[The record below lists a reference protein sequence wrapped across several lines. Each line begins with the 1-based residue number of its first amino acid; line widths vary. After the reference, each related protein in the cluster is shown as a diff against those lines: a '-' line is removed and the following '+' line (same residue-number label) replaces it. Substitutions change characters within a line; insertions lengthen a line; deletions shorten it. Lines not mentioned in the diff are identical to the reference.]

1 MTFTNLEKYVYS
13 KKCLKKT
20 TSTSPTPPPSKV
32 EGIFTPKSHLT
43 IEEQSL
49 EDGKLQIFFLIAKI
63 ISLLIII
70 IKKKKKKKKKVLF
83 TDGLC
88 HIMWFSIGHCIKT
101 KNYSTK
107 NDKILK

>member
-20 TSTSPTPPPSKV
+20 TSTSPTAPPSKV

-63 ISLLIII
+63 ISFLIII
-70 IKKKKKKKKKVLF
+70 IKKRRRRRRRRRKFFLQMAYV
-83 TDGLC
+83 T
-88 HIMWFSIGHCIKT
+88 
-101 KNYSTK
+101 
-107 NDKILK
+107 